1 MIFFLFLFDKYI
13 NVNEHK
19 MHQITKP
26 EENILYEPREKEAM
40 LNYLEE
46 NDHYF
51 SSKVLSFTNPFIC
64 ACSFA
69 LVTTHGE
76 SFIIELEI

>member
-1 MIFFLFLFDKYI
+1 
-13 NVNEHK
+13 
-19 MHQITKP
+19 MHQITKL

-51 SSKVLSFTNPFIC
+51 SSKVLSFTNPFIF
-64 ACSFA
+64 ASSFS